1 VISNPD
7 SVRPLVL
14 LDVDGV
20 INDAAS
26 IGGTPRPW
34 MEHRL
39 AIGGTPVRIPLH
51 VPPLIQHFDLFA
63 DIVWCTTWMQSA
75 NQLVDVLGA
84 GPFPAI
90 VPESDVVDCHWKARA
105 ARPHAQLA
113 LDAGRRVLWIED
125 FAWAFPT
132 DLMPA
137 DTEYI
142 DTAALGEY
150 VLLPEHLPPDLLPA
164 AYR

>member
-1 VISNPD
+1 M
-7 SVRPLVL
+7 RPLVL

-26 IGGTPRPW
+26 IGRTPRPW
-34 MEHRL
+34 VEHRL
-39 AIGGTPVRIPLH
+39 TIGGTPVRIPLH
-51 VPPLIQHFDLFA
+51 VPPLIQHIDLVA

-75 NQLVDVLGA
+75 NQLADVLGV

-90 VPESDVVDCHWKARA
+90 VPDSGVIDYHWKARA
-105 ARPHAQLA
+105 ARPIAEAA
-113 LDAGRRVLWIED
+113 LGAGRRVLWIED
-125 FAWAFPT
+125 FAWGLPT
-132 DLMPA
+132 DLMPSE
-137 DTEYI
+137 TEYI

-150 VLLPEHLPPDLLPA
+150 VLLPEHLPPDLLPT